1 MPGSFHPFHSAVVLD
16 ISAVLPPVTS
26 NFNSLVLKTEYESS
40 SKDSNVHKRADSYL
54 SCMGNYAKIASEA
67 MRAERTTK
75 AGAAEF
81 ALLEIPKAACA
92 VLRAAAPLVPHF
104 ALIVLIKYA
113 LEISHS
119 DSSTSKS
126 HFESVQVVAE
136 AVAGPQVVCSVMYKA
151 PIMPLTPAG
160 QSAVVPV
167 ASAVAMV
174 TKHSDSFA
182 LQTHVV
188 SAVHVASAVIAAQA
202 KLGAVDSNPFTP
214 VL

>member
-1 MPGSFHPFHSAVVLD
+1 MM
-16 ISAVLPPVTS
+16 T
-26 NFNSLVLKTEYESS
+26 
-40 SKDSNVHKRADSYL
+40 
-54 SCMGNYAKIASEA
+54 M
-67 MRAERTTK
+67 
-75 AGAAEF
+75 AGAAVL
-81 ALLEIPKAACA
+81 APLEIPKAACA

-151 PIMPLTPAG
+151 PIIPLTPAG